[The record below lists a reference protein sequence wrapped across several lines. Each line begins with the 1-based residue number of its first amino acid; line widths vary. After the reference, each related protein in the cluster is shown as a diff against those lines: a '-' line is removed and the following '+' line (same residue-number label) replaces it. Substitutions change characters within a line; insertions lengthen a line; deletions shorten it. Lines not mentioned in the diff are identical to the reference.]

1 MDGYYLNGN
10 ALSGTITVTANKT
23 STITISAS
31 IYTHALKFTFSTGPS
46 AKDSYTFGLSS
57 SKTSTSGGTTYY
69 GPVTLTTTQT
79 SAGPGPA
86 NTWEW

>member
-1 MDGYYLNGN
+1 VDGYYLSGN
-10 ALSGTITVTANKT
+10 TPSGTITVTANKT

-31 IYTHALKFTFSTGPS
+31 MYTHALKFTFSTGPS

-69 GPVTLTTTQT
+69 GPITLTTSQT
-79 SAGPGPA
+79 SAGPGAA